1 MTLVSALLELQLR
14 RRPRQ
19 DELAAV
25 ALAVRQVTGELD
37 AATELRNPTIPLVYA
52 ALRDPSHAMAHEL
65 RIRNGDVQALR
76 ELTSDVREALG
87 AMVHGHL
94 GGLFDSETSDSL
106 DFTAPI
112 QSVDISGMGSY
123 GEETVAMVLTCVSS
137 WAQAAI
143 DAPGPPR
150 LVVRD
155 EIWRQMRSGGA
166 AMVGKID
173 ADLRLSRAQG
183 TIQVLA
189 THRLSDFEAVG
200 ATGSEAANI
209 ARELI
214 SSCETRIQ
222 LAQDTAPLR
231 MTREVIGL
239 TDAECALISSW
250 GKTHVGRALWKV
262 GRSGS
267 HPVQLR
273 LSTRERELFYTDER
287 MAG

>member
-1 MTLVSALLELQLR
+1 
-14 RRPRQ
+14 
-19 DELAAV
+19 
-25 ALAVRQVTGELD
+25 
-37 AATELRNPTIPLVYA
+37 
-52 ALRDPSHAMAHEL
+52 
-65 RIRNGDVQALR
+65 
-76 ELTSDVREALG
+76 
-87 AMVHGHL
+87 
-94 GGLFDSETSDSL
+94 
-106 DFTAPI
+106 
-112 QSVDISGMGSY
+112 
-123 GEETVAMVLTCVSS
+123 MVLTCVSS

-143 DAPGPPR
+143 DTPGPPR

-166 AMVGKID
+166 AMVSKID

-214 SSCETRIQ
+214 GSADTRIT
-222 LAQDTAPLR
+222 LAQDTAPLQ
-231 MTREVIGL
+231 MTREVVGL
-239 TDAECALISSW
+239 TDAECALISAW

-262 GRSGS
+262 GRAGS

-273 LSTRERELFYTDER
+273 LSGRERDLFYTDER
-287 MAG
+287 MGG